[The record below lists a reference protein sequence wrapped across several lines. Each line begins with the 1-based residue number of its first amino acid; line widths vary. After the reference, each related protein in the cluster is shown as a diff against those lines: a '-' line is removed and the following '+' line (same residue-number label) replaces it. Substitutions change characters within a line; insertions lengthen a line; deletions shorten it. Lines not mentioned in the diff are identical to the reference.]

1 MVRINL
7 LKYSSVAG
15 VHGGNFPRRALI
27 AACIA
32 GGVGI
37 LAFAGLRG
45 YAWFG
50 LHREKTAPPQEL
62 RVVKPE
68 LAPSTYANTNM
79 VEEVVREVNDS
90 RLKLRET
97 GMLGLPYE
105 QLSFAEKINYEF
117 LFAKNVC
124 EMLSRT
130 IPAGIGLKSLEV
142 DNFQT
147 VYAAGVGPSK
157 DLVQEMLA
165 SLKNEKLTVLPPP
178 YSFIKPN
185 GHEGFRFAFSCKTEF
200 GLNLTDPLV
209 DLALAAVG
217 PREGLLGVLK
227 SFSRVAKQSRI
238 AINKVTGPYCFRQ
251 GGKLFPRRLSM
262 VGRGFVQGFCQACG
276 RPLRGKTSLRHQALF
291 AHRANRVKGE
301 NRVADRRYHQGLT
314 AIPSY
319 PA

>member
-15 VHGGNFPRRALI
+15 IHGGNFPRRALI

-32 GGVGI
+32 GGIGI

-45 YAWFG
+45 YAWLG
-50 LHREKTAPPQEL
+50 VHREKAAPPQEL

-68 LAPSTYANTNM
+68 LAPSTYTNTNM
-79 VEEVVREVNDS
+79 VEEVVKEVNDS

-147 VYAAGVGPSK
+147 VYAAGLGPSK

-200 GLNLTDPLV
+200 GLNLTDPVV

-217 PREGLLGVLK
+217 PRESLSGVLK
-227 SFSRVAKQSRI
+227 SFSRIAKQSRI
-238 AINKVTGPYCFRQ
+238 AINKGPDLLASDKVGNYFRGVYQ
-251 GGKLFPRRLSM
+251 WSGVGSYKDFVKL
-262 VGRGFVQGFCQACG
+262 VGAMYSEKLPCAIKHC
-276 RPLRGKTSLRHQALF
+276 S
-291 AHRANRVKGE
+291 
-301 NRVADRRYHQGLT
+301 LT
-314 AIPSY
+314 AQTASKVKIESQIVVTTKD
-319 PA
+319 